1 VLFSPTSKR
10 LSLKITITEENPPT
24 LLVAVL
30 GGGWRPSASEIVFTD
45 THHWGADL
53 SDECARLVE
62 QFLAWTRD
70 RSFQIED
77 SESVGP

>member
-1 VLFSPTSKR
+1 
-10 LSLKITITEENPPT
+10 
-24 LLVAVL
+24 
-30 GGGWRPSASEIVFTD
+30 VFTD